1 MKAAVLGGTGLT
13 GRCAVYDL
21 SENQSLEEIRVIDIN
36 KNVEFNNPKVK
47 YYQAD
52 ARDTPSVV
60 KALKGVDVLINAV
73 QYYYNVDIMKAA
85 LEAKVNYIDLGG
97 LYYTTLEQLKLDQE
111 FKNQNILAI
120 IGMGAQPGISS
131 VLVSYGASKLD
142 RIDSIKIRDAWVDK
156 TNYQK
161 LFFTWSP
168 MTLFDEFTLQAVY
181 YDNGLKEVP
190 PFSNSEEFD
199 FGWEVGKVRVFRT
212 VHSELATI
220 PESFVEKGV
229 KYVEWL
235 EGSPDIE
242 KLKFLSDIGFG
253 RKDKINI
260 RGIEISPREFLFEF
274 LKEQGM
280 LYPPPDLQIRDYEV
294 TVAELSGVDSGKKK
308 TVKMFAYFKYDEK
321 WKVSASQKE
330 VGVPASIAAQ
340 MILNGTIKG
349 KGVKPPEQIVPAR
362 QFFQELAKRDIKIA
376 AEESYEIN

>member
-181 YDNGLKEVP
+181 YDNGLKEAP

-349 KGVKPPEQIVPAR
+349 KGVKPPEQIVPAK

>member
-1 MKAAVLGGTGLT
+1 MKVAVLGGTGMT
-13 GRCAVYDL
+13 GRCSVYDL
-21 SENQSLEEIRVIDIN
+21 LENPSIDEIKVLDIN
-36 KNVEFNNPKVK
+36 KNIEFNNPKVK
-47 YYQAD
+47 FVQVD
-52 ARDTPSVV
+52 ARETSSLI
-60 KALKGVDVLINAV
+60 KAIKGVDVLINAV
-73 QYYYNVDIMKAA
+73 QYYYNVEIMKAA
-85 LEAKVNYIDLGG
+85 LEARVNYIDLGG

-120 IGMGAQPGISS
+120 VGMGAQPGISN
-131 VLVSYGASKLD
+131 VMASYGASKLD
-142 RIDSIKIRDAWVDK
+142 KIDTIKIRDAWVDK
-156 TNYQK
+156 TNYPK

-181 YDNGLKEVP
+181 YDNGIKTAP

-220 PESFVEKGV
+220 PESFAEKGV

-235 EGSPDIE
+235 EGSPEIE

-253 RKDKINI
+253 KKEKVNFK
-260 RGIEISPREFLFEF
+260 GTEISPREFLFEF

-294 TVAELSGVDSGKKK
+294 TVVELSGVDAGKKK
-308 TVKMFAYFKYDEK
+308 TIRVYAYFKYDEK

-349 KGVKPPEQIVPAR
+349 KGVKPPEQIVPTK
-362 QFFQELAKRDIKIA
+362 QFFQELARRDIKISI
-376 AEESYEIN
+376 EEMYDVN